1 MNEPIRPPALRN
13 IHEREREPVSTYRL
27 FESSIFVKSLRQ
39 GLLGLFLWMV
49 LSGGLII
56 LLLYCFHQ
64 IAGSAFSEILND
76 MLRAFPE
83 GMRSQFGLG
92 AFLDFSSFRNYFS
105 VAMQIMLLIGCI
117 FASYLGTSSII
128 RFESDHSAAFIQA
141 LPVSRASVV
150 LSKLVS
156 QLCLLVI
163 YNLFIFLIA
172 AQASMG
178 YVPDMGSFIGE
189 ILQVFFSFL
198 AVEAVYLGL
207 GILLSA
213 FLTHLSQAAAAAFM
227 LFIAT
232 MLFGVIGGAFQ
243 EMNWL
248 IPFSPYYYTAVYPL
262 MESGAYVS
270 GGLLAGCA
278 ASLLVCAAIACAWYS
293 YRNLDI

>member
-13 IHEREREPVSTYRL
+13 IHERERKPVSTYRF

-39 GLLGLFLWMV
+39 GLLSLFLWMV
-49 LSGGLII
+49 LSGGLLI

-64 IAGSAFSEILND
+64 IAGSDFSEILND
-76 MLRAFPE
+76 MLQAFPE

-92 AFLDFSSFRNYFS
+92 AFLHFSSFRNYFS
-105 VAMQIMLLIGCI
+105 VTMQIMLLIGCI
-117 FASYLGTSSII
+117 FASYLGTTSIV
-128 RFESDHSAAFIQA
+128 RFASDHSTAFIQA

-150 LSKLVS
+150 LSKLAS
-156 QLCLLVI
+156 QLCLLVF
-163 YNLFIFLIA
+163 YNVFVFLIA

-178 YVPDMGSFIGE
+178 YVPDMGIFMGE
-189 ILQVFFSFL
+189 ILQVFLSFL

-207 GILLSA
+207 GIFLSA
-213 FLTHLSQAAAAAFM
+213 FLTHISQAAAAAFM

-232 MLFGVIGGAFQ
+232 MLFGVMGGAFQ
-243 EMNWL
+243 ELHWL
-248 IPFSPYYYTAVYPL
+248 VPLSPYYYMAVYPL
-262 MESGAYVS
+262 MESGSFVS

-278 ASLLVCAAIACAWYS
+278 AALLVCAALACAWYS